1 LQRQQQFCYQGEKH
15 VKLTDEEKRML
26 DGEFGEA
33 VRYSMDILV
42 KLGDLYGAE
51 DFAPIQSVHGAMS
64 YPNFWAS
71 VELVESFSKRG
82 AKFRVPTTLN
92 TAAWPGNFKRWSNL
106 PESAEHMERCQRM
119 INAVREMGAHL
130 TCSCTPYFQGN
141 LPRFRECV
149 AWTESSAISFANSV
163 IGARANRITDGID
176 KAAGVAGRI
185 PRFGL
190 MLDENRKGNAL
201 VHIEYKPK
209 NFSDYGTLGWIV
221 GKHLG
226 NQIPVI
232 EGLPES
238 TTTNDFKIFGG
249 AGASSGGMP
258 LYHCVGLTPEA
269 PTREYALGGKKPLY
283 ELKIGAK
290 EVKEAEAMISSA
302 KTDKFEAVFFGCP
315 HPTIMELRDIADL
328 LKGKRVKPGIQFW
341 IFLSADVLALARD
354 FGYAQVIEASGAEL
368 VERSCVLFFDI
379 SKWGWKTILTNSAK
393 YANLLTSDPTWLEA
407 IFRDTRTCVAMATE

>member
-1 LQRQQQFCYQGEKH
+1 M
-15 VKLTDEEKRML
+15 KLTDEEKRML
-26 DGEFGEA
+26 NGEFDEG

-42 KLGDLYGAE
+42 QLGDLYGAE
-51 DFAPIQSVHGAMS
+51 DFVDIQSVHGAMS

-71 VELVESFSKRG
+71 VELVESFSNRG

-92 TAAWPGNFKRWSNL
+92 TAAWPSNFNRWPDEL
-106 PESAEHMERCQRM
+106 PESWEHMERCQRM
-119 INAVREMGAHL
+119 INAVRKMGAHL

-163 IGARANRITDGID
+163 LGARANRITDGID
-176 KAAGVAGRI
+176 KAAGVAGKM

-201 VHIEYKPK
+201 VHVEFKPK
-209 NFSDYGTLGWIV
+209 NLSDYGTLGWIV

-238 TTTNDFKIFGG
+238 TTTNDFKVFGG

-258 LYHCVGLTPEA
+258 LYHVVGMTPEA

-283 ELKIGAK
+283 ELRIDEK
-290 EVKEAEAMISSA
+290 EVEKARALISSA
-302 KTDKFEAVFFGCP
+302 KTDKFEAVLLGCP
-315 HPTIMELRDIADL
+315 HPTIAEVKNLADILA
-328 LKGKRVKPGIQFW
+328 GRRVKPGIKFW
-341 IFLSADVLALARD
+341 IFISADVLALARE

-368 VERSCVLFFDI
+368 VQQTCILFFDI
-379 SKWGWKTILTNSAK
+379 SKWGWKTIMTDSAK
-393 YANLLTSDPTWLEA
+393 YANLLTSEPTWLEA
-407 IFRDTRTCVAMATE
+407 IFVDTLTCIARATV